1 MSKKQIMKNIQKEKK
16 NSSLKEEKD
25 TYFKFITTL
34 AILLLVF
41 VISYFLIGLF
51 YTKEID
57 FSKKDEEETNEV
69 SVDNTTIML
78 GQLLE
83 QSEEEYYVL
92 IYDTTDE
99 VLSVS
104 SWLSVY
110 SSKDDAL
117 KVYKVDSSKKFNQNY
132 IVSEGSNSS
141 ATNLSELK
149 VVSPTLIKIKNKAI
163 SDYIEG
169 EDNIVNVFKGN

>member
-16 NSSLKEEKD
+16 NSSIKEEKD
-25 TYFKFITTL
+25 TYFKFVTTL

-57 FSKKDEEETNEV
+57 FSKKDDDTKDEV

-132 IVSEGSNSS
+132 IVSEGSNPS

-149 VVSPTLIKIKNKAI
+149 VVSPTLIKVKNKSI
-163 SDYIEG
+163 SEYIEG